1 MSLTSERSFPPET
14 CDRRVGGTPPQVY
27 KSCLAGQW
35 QNLETFTSER
45 SSVAEYELPK
55 LGMGVRFP
63 SLAPFCSALQRDIA
77 GRATQELLNNGGSAK
92 PYQSFR
98 IEWRSR
104 PFFFALQQVI
114 TGRAT
119 KKFAVFIAAFITLS
133 LAGCAASRHSIP
145 ETTPVITGGV
155 RYPTVTFTKGP
166 FIWPVRGDVVVGF
179 GAAGK
184 TRSKGID
191 IKTYE
196 SAPVLAAKSG
206 RIVYCDSRLKGFG
219 NTIIIDHG
227 GGLQTVYAYNSEI
240 LVKLGD
246 AVEQG
251 SVIAKAGSTGRSN
264 GASLHFEVRKNS
276 EPQNP
281 LNYLP

>member
-1 MSLTSERSFPPET
+1 VVHALYRSKNEVFETGTGQTLGLRPVPDEQNEDRYRVHGTASRTSEVSLLMF
-14 CDRRVGGTPPQVY
+14 
-27 KSCLAGQW
+27 LAI
-35 QNLETFTSER
+35 F
-45 SSVAEYELPK
+45 VA
-55 LGMGVRFP
+55 
-63 SLAPFCSALQRDIA
+63 
-77 GRATQELLNNGGSAK
+77 
-92 PYQSFR
+92 
-98 IEWRSR
+98 
-104 PFFFALQQVI
+104 
-114 TGRAT
+114 
-119 KKFAVFIAAFITLS
+119 LS
-133 LAGCAASRHSIP
+133 LSGCAASRHSIP

-155 RYPTVTFTKGP
+155 RSPTVTFTKGP
-166 FIWPVRGDVVVGF
+166 FIWPVKGDVVVGF
-179 GAAGK
+179 GTTGK
-184 TRSKGID
+184 TKSKGID

-196 SAPVLAAKSG
+196 SAPVLASKSG